1 MTHANKTGA
10 PAPTGRPPVE
20 RRNRFSRLAAVAA
33 AIGMI
38 AALSGCVI
46 YPAWDGPHH
55 YHHYY
60 WR

>member
-1 MTHANKTGA
+1 MTHSNEIGA
-10 PAPTGRPPVE
+10 PAPAGRPPAG

-33 AIGMI
+33 AVGMI

-55 YHHYY
+55 HYYY